1 MSLFV
6 DTSALYP
13 LLVRSEGHHE
23 EVAEVFRSALDT
35 GRRLVTT
42 SYVMLETIALLQS
55 RIGLAPVADLDSR
68 IMPLFHVHW
77 VDGALHRRAMELL
90 LRRDRRR
97 FSLVDTV
104 SFLVMESEGVREA
117 MALDRDFEER
127 GFRLV
132 PAPEDS
138 GRTD

>member
-13 LLVRSEGHHE
+13 LLVGSEDGHDA
-23 EVAEVFRSALDT
+23 VADVFRTSVRA
-35 GRRLVTT
+35 GRTLVTT
-42 SYVMLETIALLQS
+42 NYVVLETAALLQS
-55 RIGLAPVADLDSR
+55 RIGLAPVADLDR
-68 IMPLFHVHW
+68 RLLPLFRIRW
-77 VDGALHRRAMELL
+77 VDEPLHRQATEDL

-104 SFLVMESEGVREA
+104 SFFVMEADGIRDV

-127 GFRLV
+127 GFTIV
-132 PAPEDS
+132 PGP
-138 GRTD
+138 